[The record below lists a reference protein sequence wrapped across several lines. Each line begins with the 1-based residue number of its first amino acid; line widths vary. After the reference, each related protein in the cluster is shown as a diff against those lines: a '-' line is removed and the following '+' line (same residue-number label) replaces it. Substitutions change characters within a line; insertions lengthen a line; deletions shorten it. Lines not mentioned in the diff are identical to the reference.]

1 MPKEVNYA
9 PGAKLPQ
16 ATVARRKTTKKFEAK
31 KAEAFLSNHFT
42 YECNQNEPISYQDF
56 SSVSTAILK
65 GTLTTNQFKDAQ
77 LADPFCARIMDKVHK
92 LKHYKIIKGLLF
104 FKTAKSTKL
113 VMPNSLLDIIINA
126 KHFSVFGLHF
136 SKTRILRDISSRYQV
151 QHAVLR
157 QKLQIMKQNCII
169 CQFNT
174 TGQKDHELTKTDF
187 IYAPRVTWAIDIIPN
202 LPTTVNGNRK
212 AMLAV
217 DMFTGYIQ
225 VCPLVDRTAKS
236 LIKAIDETIVRP
248 FTVPKFI

>member
-1 MPKEVNYA
+1 MQRKKSQRQRQEFELLKICHSRKIKMPKEVNYA

-31 KAEAFLSNHFT
+31 KAEAFPCNHFT

-65 GTLTTNQFKDAQ
+65 GTLTTNQFKVAQ

-113 VMPNSLLDIIINA
+113 VMPSLLDIIINA

-136 SKTRILRDISSRYQV
+136 SKTRILRDISCSTCSIETKIANVETKLYHLSIQHDRPKRPRIEEDRFHLCTKSHLGHRY
-151 QHAVLR
+151 H
-157 QKLQIMKQNCII
+157 
-169 CQFNT
+169 T
-174 TGQKDHELTKTDF
+174 
-187 IYAPRVTWAIDIIPN
+187 
-202 LPTTVNGNRK
+202 
-212 AMLAV
+212 
-217 DMFTGYIQ
+217 
-225 VCPLVDRTAKS
+225 
-236 LIKAIDETIVRP
+236 
-248 FTVPKFI
+248 